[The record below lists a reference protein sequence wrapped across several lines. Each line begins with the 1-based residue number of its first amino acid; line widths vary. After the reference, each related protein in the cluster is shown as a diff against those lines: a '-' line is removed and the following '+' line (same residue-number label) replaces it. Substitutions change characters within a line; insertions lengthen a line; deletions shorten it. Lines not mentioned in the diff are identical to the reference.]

1 MPDVNIE
8 KFVRGG
14 VHFVK
19 KVLSLSLVLSI
30 LAGCASSQ
38 APSVYSRS
46 QAQRAQQV
54 TLGTVQYV
62 REIRIEGTQSG
73 AGNIAGAVMGGL
85 LGSAVG
91 SGAGRRLATGA
102 GAIGGAAA
110 GGVFEEGATRANGYE
125 ITVKLEDGRT
135 MAIVQA
141 KDANNEVFTPGDKVR
156 VLQNSDGSTRVTH

>member
-1 MPDVNIE
+1 M
-8 KFVRGG
+8 
-14 VHFVK
+14 K
-19 KVLSLSLVLSI
+19 KVLSLSLVLI
-30 LAGCASSQ
+30 TLAGCASSQ
-38 APSVYSRS
+38 TPNVYSRN

-62 REIRIEGTQSG
+62 REVHIEGTQSG

-102 GAIGGAAA
+102 GAISGAVAGGAL
-110 GGVFEEGATRANGYE
+110 EEGATRANGYE
-125 ITVKLEDGRT
+125 ITVRLEDGRT

-141 KDANNEVFTPGDKVR
+141 KDATNEIFTPGDKVR
-156 VLQNSDGSTRVTH
+156 VLQNPDGTTRVTH

>member
-1 MPDVNIE
+1 M
-8 KFVRGG
+8 
-14 VHFVK
+14 K
-19 KVLSLSLVLSI
+19 KLLSLSMILVL

-38 APSVYSRS
+38 APSVYSRT

-62 REIRIEGTQSG
+62 REVRIEGTQSG

-91 SGAGRRLATGA
+91 SGSGRRLATGA
-102 GAIGGAAA
+102 GAIGGAVA
-110 GGVFEEGATRANGYE
+110 GGALEEGTTRANGYE

-141 KDANNEVFTPGDKVR
+141 KDAANEVFAPGDKVR
-156 VLQNSDGSTRVTH
+156 VVQNSDGTTRVTH